1 MPEVNFFHAF
11 ALTCREYISS
21 GIWHFLLISKSTVV
35 LVLKIFFVEVLGRRQ
50 VEELTFDLGHPN
62 SPLSD
67 VNTNHP
73 VSKRVL
79 KFLPKRVLLFPWKT
93 CSKRILEPRFSAL
106 FFFFSEILTSQVSN
120 TPFRVFYWRGPHAN
134 VRKSATVTCSAAKL
148 PMLGERREINF
159 EKLLRD
165 FYSWR
170 FAIQILIF
178 FFFKRFFSA
187 KHLLL
192 SENRKITCF
201 SWWIYNFFLLVH
213 VVCFIGLLGR
223 QRVCSLLCFFSS
235 QLVLVIFS
243 HLIDFLFIKTS
254 QIKIRLFV
262 LCRSLFKIFT
272 NWKRTE
278 R

>member
-1 MPEVNFFHAF
+1 MCASLN
-11 ALTCREYISS
+11 R
-21 GIWHFLLISKSTVV
+21 
-35 LVLKIFFVEVLGRRQ
+35 
-50 VEELTFDLGHPN
+50 
-62 SPLSD
+62 
-67 VNTNHP
+67 
-73 VSKRVL
+73 
-79 KFLPKRVLLFPWKT
+79 
-93 CSKRILEPRFSAL
+93 AL
-106 FFFFSEILTSQVSN
+106 FFSFLKILTSRVSN
-120 TPFRVFYWRGPHAN
+120 TRVFYCRSPHAN

-148 PMLGERREINF
+148 PKLGDEEKTLK
-159 EKLLRD
+159 KLLRD

-178 FFFKRFFSA
+178 FKRFFSA
-187 KHLLL
+187 RHLLL